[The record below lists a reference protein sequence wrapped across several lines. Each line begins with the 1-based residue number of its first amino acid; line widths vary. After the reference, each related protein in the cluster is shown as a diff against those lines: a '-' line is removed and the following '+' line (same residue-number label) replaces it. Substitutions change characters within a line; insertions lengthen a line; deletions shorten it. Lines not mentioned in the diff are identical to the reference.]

1 MATDNRTALRI
12 TELDFFSVKENLK
25 NYLRSQSEFQ
35 DFDFEGS
42 GISILLDILAYNTTY
57 MGFYLNMVGNEMFL
71 DTAQVRAS
79 VLSHAK
85 MIGYVPG
92 SSQGALSKVN
102 IKVTPSGSENQ
113 SQNLLTLEKYTK
125 LLGQDLD
132 GVNYPFLT
140 LNSNTVSKIDGSFQ
154 FSNVFV
160 KQGEVTT
167 FQFLVGPENQ
177 KRRYEI
183 PSANVDTTT
192 IVVTVQESTTST
204 NTEVYM
210 LAEDIT
216 ELSSNSAVYFLE
228 ENDNLNYFIY
238 FGDGILGKRP
248 KDGNVVFC
256 TYLDTVGSVSNNI
269 SRFVFTEPIGG
280 EYRDNVIVT
289 STVSSYGGVEKETIE
304 QVRFRAPYF
313 YTTQNRAV
321 TKLDYETL
329 LTKDYNYI
337 DAVSVWGGEDND
349 PVVYGKVYLSI
360 KTKGNFALT
369 NLEKEQIKEDLIQS
383 RNILT
388 VTPEIIDPD
397 FAYLLVR
404 GRINYNPS
412 LTSRSA
418 QEIVELVK
426 AAISDYADDELNT
439 FKSVFRKSKL
449 QAYMEAADPSIVG
462 SDISVYVQKRLTL
475 DPTRN
480 KSYDVRYNLQ
490 LRKGDYNISLYTVP
504 QVSTVDF
511 NGITRLINFE
521 EKPLS
526 ATGVDSVIVTNPGI
540 NYFTTPTVTITGDG
554 TGATAQAIVRNGR
567 ISSIEMINRGSN
579 YTRAEVVITSA
590 DGREASAIPR
600 LEARFGVLRSYYFE
614 ADGQRTILNEN
625 AGTIDYETGLVSVNS
640 FFTSGTPVNQF
651 YDTNVVTFNFPIER
665 EIILPLRNRILVID
679 ENDPQSIQIEA
690 IAENL

>member
-1 MATDNRTALRI
+1 MATEKAALRV
-12 TELDFFSVKENLK
+12 TELDFLSVRENLK
-25 NYLRSQSEFQ
+25 TYLRSQSEFQ

-42 GISILLDILAYNTTY
+42 GMAILLDILAYNTTY
-57 MGFYLNMVGNEMFL
+57 MGFYLNMVGNESFL
-71 DTAQVRAS
+71 DTAQLRNS

-92 SSQGALSKVN
+92 SSQGALAKVN
-102 IKVTPSGSENQ
+102 IVATPSLSED
-113 SQNLLTLEKYTK
+113 QNPNVITLEKYTR
-125 LLGQDLD
+125 LLGIDVN

-140 LNSNTVSKIDGSFQ
+140 LNSNTAAKVSGSFT
-154 FSNVFV
+154 FANVFV
-160 KQGEVTT
+160 KQGEVVTR
-167 FQFLVGPENQ
+167 QFLVDPTNE
-177 KRRYEI
+177 KRRFEI

-192 IVVTVQESTTST
+192 IVVTVQESSVSS

-228 ENDNLNYFIY
+228 ENDNLNYSLY

-248 KDGNVVFC
+248 VDGNIVFC

-280 EYRDNVIVT
+280 LYSDNVTVT
-289 STVSSYGGVEKETIE
+289 STSSSYGGVEKESIE

-329 LTKDYNYI
+329 ITKDYNYI
-337 DAVSVWGGEDND
+337 DAISVWGGEDND

-369 NLEKEQIKEDLIQS
+369 NLEKEQIKEDLIRS

-388 VTPEIIDPD
+388 VTPEIVDPD

-404 GRINYNPS
+404 GRINYNPN

-426 AAISDYADDELNT
+426 AAISDYADTELNT

-449 QAYMEAADPSIVG
+449 QAYMEAADPSIMG

-480 KSYDVRYNLQ
+480 KSYDVRYNLP

-504 QVSTVDF
+504 QVSTIDF

-540 NYFTTPTVTITGDG
+540 NYFSTPTVTINGDG
-554 TGATAQAIVRNGR
+554 SGATARAIVRNGR
-567 ISSIEMINRGSN
+567 IASIEMTNRGSN
-579 YTRAEVVITSA
+579 YTRAEVVITST
-590 DGREASAIPR
+590 DGREASAVPR

-625 AGTIDYETGLVSVNS
+625 AGTIDYETGLISINS

-651 YDTNVVTFNFPIER
+651 YDTNVVAFNFPIER
-665 EIILPLRNRILVID
+665 EIILPLRNRILAID